1 MRGKKWNKPIKG
13 EWASTLVGYIQ
24 TLEEKVSPEWKK
36 VGEVMESF
44 GLTYTRGGGRH
55 LMLADMCRK
64 GILEMKKFRI
74 IDVTGRRIMPINH
87 YRIVKKPSA
96 SATKTSRKE
105 IALSKSL
112 PSRKHTP
119 R

>member
-1 MRGKKWNKPIKG
+1 MNLKKWNKPIKG

-55 LMLADMCRK
+55 VMLADMCRR

-74 IDVTGRRIMPINH
+74 IDITGRRIMPINH

-96 SATKTSRKE
+96 SAIKTSRK
-105 IALSKSL
+105 ATASSKSS